1 MRFTATISSSGLTEV
16 AHRDDRRRQ
25 RLRAPVAG
33 VVPATI
39 SSSAVVS
46 IYGPVKVHVG
56 SPAPRVQRHLQK
68 QFSGS

>member
-1 MRFTATISSSGLTEV
+1 
-16 AHRDDRRRQ
+16 
-25 RLRAPVAG
+25 VAG
-33 VVPATI
+33 VVFATI